1 MATLF
6 TKIINGEIPGQIV
19 WQDEVCVAFLDI
31 QPLTPGHVLVV
42 PRTEIDHWL
51 DLPAAT
57 LAHVTDVATLI
68 GRAQM
73 ATFAPQR
80 IGVIVQGFEVPHAH
94 VHVFPANTAGDF
106 ELSRRASREPG
117 LLAEDADRLR
127 AALVEQGG
135 AEHVPAGG

>member
-6 TKIINGEIPGQIV
+6 TKIIDGQIPGQIV

-31 QPLTPGHVLVV
+31 QPLTAGHVLVV

-57 LAHVTDVATLI
+57 LVHVTDVAALI

-73 ATFAPQR
+73 AAFAPQR

-94 VHVFPANTAGDF
+94 VHVFPAHGAGDF
-106 ELSRRASREPG
+106 ELSRRATREPG
-117 LLAEDADRLR
+117 LLSEDADRLR